1 MKKFL
6 AITGVVLA
14 VLIVAVSFFSGTLIK
29 TGINKMGPRLIGVP
43 VKVDGIIVNPF
54 SGVVHI
60 NGLVLGN
67 PEGFAT
73 PNAMELSEFNLE
85 IAVKSLFS
93 DTVVIRKILITDPQ
107 ITYEQGLLDSNLM
120 RLQKNLTAK
129 EKTAVAEEVKPVEA
143 QRDKTSKKVII
154 EDFQFN
160 GAKIHVSLT
169 ALAGKQVTLPLPEI
183 HLTDIGKSSGGAT
196 PVEIISKVFRSISG
210 AVVNVVASTGDLAAD
225 VLKGAGDAA
234 ADVLKDTGGTAT
246 GVLKDAGGT
255 AADAAESARDSIK
268 KGFGKLLG
276 K

>member
-6 AITGVVLA
+6 IIVGVVLA

-29 TGINKMGPRLIGVP
+29 MGINKMGPRWLGVP
-43 VKVDGIIVNPF
+43 VKVDGILVNPF

-73 PNAMELSEFNLE
+73 PNAMELEEFNME

-93 DTVVIRKILITDPQ
+93 DTLVIRKILITDPQ
-107 ITYEQGLLDSNLM
+107 ITYEQGLRDSNLT
-120 RLQKNLTAK
+120 RLQKSLTAK

-160 GAKIHVSLT
+160 GAKVHVSLT

-210 AVVNVVASTGDLAAD
+210 AVVNVVATTGDLAGDILKGAGSAATDVLKDAGGTATD
-225 VLKGAGDAA
+225 VLKG
-234 ADVLKDTGGTAT
+234 T
-246 GVLKDAGGT
+246 GGT
-255 AADAAESARDSIK
+255 AADAAESTYDSIK

>member
-1 MKKFL
+1 M
-6 AITGVVLA
+6 
-14 VLIVAVSFFSGTLIK
+14 
-29 TGINKMGPRLIGVP
+29 
-43 VKVDGIIVNPF
+43 
-54 SGVVHI
+54 
-60 NGLVLGN
+60 
-67 PEGFAT
+67 
-73 PNAMELSEFNLE
+73 E

-93 DTVVIRKILITDPQ
+93 DTLVIRKILITDPQ
-107 ITYEQGLLDSNLM
+107 ITYEQGLRDSNLT
-120 RLQKNLTAK
+120 RLQKSLTAK

-160 GAKIHVSLT
+160 GAKVHVSLT

-210 AVVNVVASTGDLAAD
+210 AVVNVVATTGDLAGDILKGAGSAATDVLKDAGGTATD
-225 VLKGAGDAA
+225 VLKGAGGTAT
-234 ADVLKDTGGTAT
+234 DVLKGT
-246 GVLKDAGGT
+246 GGT
-255 AADAAESARDSIK
+255 AADAAESTYDSIK